1 MKRFLYH
8 DLIVAGNWC
17 NLKCSYCTSVADAG
31 DFGEATSASARR
43 RGATIAIAEVL
54 AMLDGLRRHVEA
66 PVIKVSGGELFLLA
80 NAADLVAELS
90 ARYAHVQVLT
100 NGTEL
105 TPAIVERLSGLGNV
119 GFNLSLDGHTPEMNA
134 MRWRT
139 PRLGE
144 RVMAALDAI
153 AAAGRPLEITM
164 VVSDANAAHLCDFLA
179 FLATLPCRV
188 VLIPIPVRGI
198 HADRLFGLE
207 ARRTFAEFLRRLPGA
222 FASALGPAAYYQRLA
237 DFLDGQDGV
246 RRHRCHLTAA
256 AVQLFDTGAITPCP
270 VGWTAEIANVRRD
283 GIDAASAVIGEHK
296 LYDLMQRDPP
306 RVPVCRSCF
315 SQADVLNLYLDGA
328 IELAEL
334 AMMPL
339 FATPAATERLMELK
353 AARMQPRQAPAEARA
368 RRDLPVGAAPAGS
381 GAASVLSV
389 AAER

>member
-31 DFGEATSASARR
+31 DFGEATSASAKR
-43 RGATIAIAEVL
+43 RGAAIAIPNVL
-54 AMLDGLRRHVEA
+54 AMLDGLRRHVDA

-134 MRWRT
+134 MRWRS

-144 RVMAALDAI
+144 RVMTALDAI
-153 AAAGRPLEITM
+153 TATGRPLEITM

-198 HADRLFGLE
+198 HSERLFGLE
-207 ARRTFAEFLRRLPGA
+207 ARRAFAELLRSLPGA
-222 FASALGPAAYYQRLA
+222 FAPVLGPAAYYHRLA
-237 DFLDGQDGV
+237 DFLDDANGI

-306 RVPVCRSCF
+306 RVPVCRNCF

-328 IELAEL
+328 VDLEELAV
-334 AMMPL
+334 MPL
-339 FATPAATERLMELK
+339 FSEPAAWQRLVELK
-353 AARMQPRQAPAEARA
+353 TARTRALQAGADARA
-368 RRDLPVGAAPAGS
+368 GFASTVGSGPAGS
-381 GAASVLSV
+381 GAASAMAV

>member
-17 NLKCSYCTSVADAG
+17 NLKCSYCTSVADAD
-31 DFGEATSASARR
+31 DFGEATSASAKR
-43 RGATIAIAEVL
+43 RGAAIAIPDVL
-54 AMLDGLRRHVEA
+54 AMVDRLRRHVDA

-134 MRWRT
+134 MRWRS
-139 PRLGE
+139 PRLGA

-153 AAAGRPLEITM
+153 AAVGRPLEITM

-188 VLIPIPVRGI
+188 VLMPIPVRGI
-198 HADRLFGLE
+198 HADRLFSLE
-207 ARRTFAEFLRRLPGA
+207 ARRAFAELLRSLPGA
-222 FASALGPAAYYQRLA
+222 FAAVLGPAAYYQRLA
-237 DFLDGQDGV
+237 DFLDGENGV

-283 GIDAASAVIGEHK
+283 GIDTARAVIGEHK

-315 SQADVLNLYLDGA
+315 SQADVLNLYLDDA
-328 IELAEL
+328 IDLTELAV
-334 AMMPL
+334 MPL
-339 FATPAATERLMELK
+339 FAAPAARQRLVELK
-353 AARMQPRQAPAEARA
+353 AARTRALQAPADARA
-368 RRDLPVGAAPAGS
+368 RFASTVGSGPAGS
-381 GAASVLSV
+381 GAASALSV

>member
-31 DFGEATSASARR
+31 DFGEATSASTRR
-43 RGATIAIAEVL
+43 RGAAITIAEVL
-54 AMLDGLRRHVEA
+54 AMLDGLREHIDA

-80 NAADLVAELS
+80 NAADLIAELS

-105 TPAIVERLSGLGNV
+105 TPAIVARLSGLGNV

-134 MRWRT
+134 MRWRS

-144 RVMAALDAI
+144 RVMAALEAI

-164 VVSDANAAHLCDFLA
+164 VVSNANAAHLCDFLA
-179 FLATLPCRV
+179 FLTTLTCRV

-198 HADRLFGLE
+198 HAGRLFGRE
-207 ARRTFAEFLRRLPGA
+207 ARRAFAEVLRALPGD
-222 FASALGPAAYYQRLA
+222 FAPVLGPAAYYHRLA
-237 DFLDGQDGV
+237 DFLDRENGV

-283 GIDAASAVIGEHK
+283 GIDAASAAIGEHK
-296 LYDLMQRDPP
+296 LYELMQRDPP

-315 SQADVLNLYLDGA
+315 SQADVINLYLDGA
-328 IELAEL
+328 IDLEELAV
-334 AMMPL
+334 MPL
-339 FATPAATERLMELK
+339 VAAPAARQRLIELK
-353 AARMQPRQAPAEARA
+353 AARTRALQAPAEARA
-368 RRDLPVGAAPAGS
+368 RFASTVGSGPAGS
-381 GAASVLSV
+381 GAASPL
-389 AAER
+389 AATAER